1 MSRGR
6 RSGRAPVRPVLTW
19 LAVLLAAP
27 VALTFGGSPAL
38 AADWMQVSC
47 VNPDGSAAPSDG
59 WSSFTAGSPEF
70 GSDNNTQCGAG
81 SPMSA
86 SLSDA
91 GPAPVGAYEGL
102 QYQPPSGSRLVGGSL
117 NVSLVANGTGSAGGG
132 FVAKGSAAL
141 YQPAFRQD
149 ESNVFFRCVQGGL
162 TCPNGGADYAGD
174 VSLPPGRGGS
184 LYAAAGCDG
193 LSGNSCNSGGTFSAW
208 ALVQVHRADLLL
220 NSVASPT
227 GAGFS
232 GSALQPRARGTAHLV
247 FTAADPGGPG
257 VYQVTAAIDG
267 RNVFSA
273 TPNTNGGQ
281 CVPVGTDP
289 ASGALMFDWQ
299 QPCPP
304 TEGVDLPVPTA
315 GLTDGGHELAV
326 TVTDAAQSSST
337 VLDQTISTSNP
348 QTTPVPRSRR
358 AVHAR
363 FVISWSWNGP
373 RTLLRSIKVQKLT
386 RSARV
391 AVRCLGRGCPRLKV
405 RSASSRHVRK
415 LLRGLGNK
423 RFRAG
428 NRLRITVTA
437 PHRTAERIEL
447 DMRNNR
453 QPRARLVKR

>member
-1 MSRGR
+1 MSRQA
-6 RSGRAPVRPVLTW
+6 RSGAAPARPAW
-19 LAVLLAAP
+19 LSLVLAAAI
-27 VALTFGGSPAL
+27 ALTFGASPAL
-38 AADWMQVSC
+38 AGNWMQVSC
-47 VNPDGSAAPSDG
+47 VNPNGSTGPSDG

-70 GSDNNTQCGAG
+70 GSNNNTRCGPG

-86 SLSDA
+86 SLSDD
-91 GPAPVGAYEGL
+91 GPAPVGAAEGL
-102 QYQPPSGSRLVGGSL
+102 QYQPPTGSRLVGGSMD
-117 NVSLVANGTGSAGGG
+117 VSLVANGTGSTGGG
-132 FVAKGSAAL
+132 VVAKGTAAL
-141 YQPAFRQD
+141 YEPAFQD
-149 ESNVFFRCVQGGL
+149 DDSNLFFRCVPGGV

-174 VSLPPGRGGS
+174 VSLPPARGGS
-184 LYAAAGCDG
+184 LYAAASCTGF
-193 LSGNSCNSGGTFSAW
+193 SGNSCNSGGAFGAW
-208 ALVQVHRADLLL
+208 ALVQVRRADLLL
-220 NSVASPT
+220 SSVASPIGT
-227 GAGFS
+227 GFS

-247 FTAADPGGPG
+247 FTATDPGGPG
-257 VYQVTAAIDG
+257 VYQVTVAIDG

-304 TEGVDLPVPTA
+304 TQGVDLPIPTA
-315 GLTDGGHELAV
+315 GLADGGHELAV
-326 TVTDAAQSSST
+326 NVTDAAQNSST
-337 VLDQTISTSNP
+337 VLDQTITTSNP
-348 QTTPVPRSRR
+348 QTTPTPRSRR

-373 RTLLRSIKVQKLT
+373 HTELRSIKVQKLT

-405 RSASSRHVRK
+405 KSAGSRHVGR
-415 LLRGLGNK
+415 LLRALGGK

-437 PHRTAERIEL
+437 PHRQAERIEL